1 MTSSERGDNNVEHIA
16 INSYIVCHS
25 EYDIEV
31 NDNDDITL
39 IKDARKLFIDPT
51 YVVNTI
57 EFTKNNNT
65 LLPGHSCK
73 RY

>member
-1 MTSSERGDNNVEHIA
+1 MTSSERGDNNVEHIT

-51 YVVNTI
+51 
-57 EFTKNNNT
+57 
-65 LLPGHSCK
+65 
-73 RY
+73 